1 MPVNEGSH
9 ERVGGVECS
18 GWLGLNSSSVR
29 LTFFFGQRPARV
41 AKFLNAALVLLTAS
55 LPRGCQ
61 LMHIAKPMKKMG
73 APGMMGITQPTRPRT
88 MTGIP
93 RRAMMVLRTW
103 AILSTDDELMT
114 FGAPINVPAPVEFK
128 GLIEETE
135 TSKDWTFGIHHI
147 SGVAIR

>member
-1 MPVNEGSH
+1 
-9 ERVGGVECS
+9 
-18 GWLGLNSSSVR
+18 
-29 LTFFFGQRPARV
+29 
-41 AKFLNAALVLLTAS
+41 
-55 LPRGCQ
+55 
-61 LMHIAKPMKKMG
+61 
-73 APGMMGITQPTRPRT
+73 
-88 MTGIP
+88 
-93 RRAMMVLRTW
+93 MMVLRTW